1 MVDIGSRIKS
11 LRIERHMTQEQ
22 LAKLLKVTKSVV
34 SAYEVSSRCPSYEVL
49 LRMSSVFGV
58 STDYLLGNTGK
69 YALDVSRLSAANLA
83 LVANLVD
90 ALSDK

>member
-1 MVDIGSRIKS
+1 
-11 LRIERHMTQEQ
+11 MTQEQ